1 MKLEN
6 YYLNLDKVA
15 EIESKHDRDTINNYY
30 RDMLHYFLDGR
41 EDAGKSIM
49 LTLEKGGYLVDLR
62 DEKLSAILDE
72 K

>member
-6 YYLNLDKVA
+6 YYLDLDKVNK
-15 EIESKHDRDTINNYY
+15 IVCKHDRDTINNYY

-49 LTLEKGGYLVDLR
+49 LTLERGGYLINLR
-62 DEKLSAILDE
+62 DRKLEEILDD